1 MKLPKLKKLLITGH
15 SGMLGS
21 ELASYF
27 NSFEDY
33 EVFGLGRSETNIFS
47 NERQFIFNL
56 ESFKSEELENEKFD
70 IIIHTAALTD
80 INLCESNKKLADKLN
95 IDASVEIAKL
105 AKSCNAKLFYISTDS
120 VFNGKAGNYN
130 ETEIPSPLNYYAF
143 TKYAGELKVMEF
155 HEKNCLIVRT
165 NIYGLNQPFRN
176 TIAEWALKEW
186 SNNKQ
191 INGFEDVYFN
201 ALYTGQ
207 LAEILKNLIELNV
220 DEKILNIGSSEFISK
235 YDFLNKLRLKFGFE
249 NALLKKS
256 NSSNFISNI
265 KRPLNT
271 TLNLS
276 KLEKIIDVPTFED
289 GIYKLANKFR
299 NI

>member
-1 MKLPKLKKLLITGH
+1 
-15 SGMLGS
+15 MLGS

-27 NSFEDY
+27 NSFGEY

-56 ESFKSEELENEKFD
+56 ESFNSEELEDEKFD
-70 IIIHTAALTD
+70 IIIHSAALTD

-95 IDASVEIAKL
+95 IDASAEIAKL
-105 AKSCNAKLFYISTDS
+105 AKASNAKLFYISTDS
-120 VFNGKAGNYN
+120 VFNGKEGNYS
-130 ETEIPSPLNYYAF
+130 ETEIPAPLNYYAF
-143 TKYAGELKVMEF
+143 TKFAGELKVLEF
-155 HEKNCLIVRT
+155 CEKNCLIVRT

-186 SNNKQ
+186 ANNKQ

-220 DEKILNIGSSEFISK
+220 NEKILNVGSSEFISK

-249 NALLKKS
+249 NSLLNKS
-256 NSSNFISNI
+256 NSSNFIRKI
-265 KRPLNT
+265 RRPLNT

-276 KLEKIIDVPTFED
+276 KLEKIVDVPTFED
-289 GIYKLANKFR
+289 GICKLANKFR
-299 NI
+299 NL

>member
-1 MKLPKLKKLLITGH
+1 LLKHTRLLITGH

-21 ELASYF
+21 ELAFYF
-27 NSFEDY
+27 NSYEDY
-33 EVFGLGRSETNIFS
+33 EVFGLGRSKTNILS
-47 NERQFIFNL
+47 NERQYIFNL
-56 ESFKSEELENEKFD
+56 ESFKSEQLEGNTFD

-80 INLCESNKKLADKLN
+80 INLCESNKQLADRLN

-120 VFNGKAGNYN
+120 VFNGTAGNYN

-143 TKYAGELKVMEF
+143 TKYNGELKVMDF
-155 HEKNCLIVRT
+155 YEKKSLIVRT

-176 TIAEWALKEW
+176 TIVEWALKEW
-186 SNNKQ
+186 AKNKQ

-207 LAEILKNLIELNV
+207 LASILKNLIELNV
-220 DEKILNIGSSEFISK
+220 EEKILNIGSSEFISK

-249 NALLKKS
+249 NGLLKKS
-256 NSSNFISNI
+256 KSLEFISNI

-276 KLEKIIDVPTFED
+276 KLEKILDIPTFED
-289 GIYKLANKFR
+289 GINKLANKFR

>member
-1 MKLPKLKKLLITGH
+1 
-15 SGMLGS
+15 MLGS

-56 ESFKSEELENEKFD
+56 ESFKSEELEDEKFD

-80 INLCESNKKLADKLN
+80 INLCESNKKLANKLN

-105 AKSCNAKLFYISTDS
+105 AKTCNAKLFYISTDS
-120 VFNGKAGNYN
+120 VFDGKAGNYN

-143 TKYAGELKVMEF
+143 TKYAGELKVLEF
-155 HEKNCLIVRT
+155 YEKNCLIVRT

-220 DEKILNIGSSEFISK
+220 DEKILNVGSSEFISK

-276 KLEKIIDVPTFED
+276 KLEKIIYVPTFED
-289 GIYKLANKFR
+289 GIYELANKFR

>member
-1 MKLPKLKKLLITGH
+1 
-15 SGMLGS
+15 MLGS

-56 ESFKSEELENEKFD
+56 ESFKSEELEDEKFD

-105 AKSCNAKLFYISTDS
+105 AKTCNAKLFYISTDS
-120 VFNGKAGNYN
+120 VFDGKAGNYN

-143 TKYAGELKVMEF
+143 TKYAGELKVLEF
-155 HEKNCLIVRT
+155 YEKNCLIVRT

-207 LAEILKNLIELNV
+207 LAEILKNLIELNL
-220 DEKILNIGSSEFISK
+220 DEKILNVGSSEFISK

-249 NALLKKS
+249 NTLLKKS

-289 GIYKLANKFR
+289 GIYELANKFR

>member
-1 MKLPKLKKLLITGH
+1 MPKFKKLLITGH

-21 ELASYF
+21 ELVSYF

-33 EVFGLGRSETNIFS
+33 EVFGLGRSETNLFS
-47 NERQFIFNL
+47 KERQYLYNL
-56 ESFKSEELENEKFD
+56 ESFKSEELEGEKFD

-95 IDASVEIAKL
+95 IDASEEIAKL

-120 VFNGKAGNYN
+120 VFNGIAGNYN
-130 ETEIPSPLNYYAF
+130 ETEMPSPLNYYAF
-143 TKYAGELKVMEF
+143 TKYTGELKVLEF
-155 HEKNCLIVRT
+155 YEKNSLIIRT

-186 SNNKQ
+186 AKNKQ

-207 LAEILKNLIELNV
+207 LAKILKNLIELNV

-256 NSSNFISNI
+256 NSSEFISNI
-265 KRPLNT
+265 MRPLNT
-271 TLNLS
+271 SLNLS
-276 KLEKIIDVPTFED
+276 KLEKILDVPTFED
-289 GIYKLANKFR
+289 GINKLANKYR